1 LFPKIVWPFSGIE
14 LPIKQRSATK
24 TPKIHMDFIS
34 YDQTL
39 PSGKITPL
47 VRIKH
52 PKGRASVVVTIQ

>member
-1 LFPKIVWPFSGIE
+1 
-14 LPIKQRSATK
+14 
-24 TPKIHMDFIS
+24 MDFIS

-52 PKGRASVVVTIQ
+52 PKGRASVVVTIQYAFFA